1 MFHTWNISN
10 SSSLSM
16 YHRLR
21 TMAYTTEDPTF
32 SGLVDVRVDMAE
44 NVSLEEMSWTQDLDP
59 GTWMPSQEVAG
70 LNTTIASINSKL
82 DKIIAER
89 EPSDNTVAKRVS
101 CGPPLCSFLSSLLMM
116 LFSLSPEKVQQ
127 KSVGLCIR

>member
-1 MFHTWNISN
+1 
-10 SSSLSM
+10 
-16 YHRLR
+16 
-21 TMAYTTEDPTF
+21 MAYTTEDPTF

-70 LNTTIASINSKL
+70 LNSTIASMSSKL
-82 DKIIAER
+82 DKLIAER
-89 EPSDNTVAKRVS
+89 EPSDGTVAKRVS